1 MQDGD
6 TSGIHGFN
14 VIDSVL
20 VVKLGEFQ
28 DDVN

>member
-6 TSGIHGFN
+6 TFGIHSFN

-20 VVKLGEFQ
+20 VVKLGRYQ
-28 DDVN
+28 NDIT